1 VAKDF
6 RTEPEDNFCG
16 KRRSIMSNRDYGKLA
31 IGILAVWFVF
41 ALAAS
46 AAHVF
51 KAFGKTPP
59 IALGLAAIVP
69 VVVFWG
75 WFRASAGFRE
85 FVLSLEPRAL
95 TIVQSWRFA
104 GFAFVALY
112 VYGVLPGIFAN
123 PAGWG
128 DIFIGLTAPWV
139 ALKLAQPGHKTGFI
153 VWNALG
159 ILDLVNAVAMGT
171 ASRVL
176 NPGLTAGAMTVLPLS
191 IVPTFLVPLFF
202 ILHMIAISQAR
213 RWPADEAATLKHPVS
228 VSAI

>member
-1 VAKDF
+1 
-6 RTEPEDNFCG
+6 
-16 KRRSIMSNRDYGKLA
+16 MSSRDYGKLA

-41 ALAAS
+41 AIAAS

-51 KAFGKTPP
+51 KAMGEMPP

-69 VVVFWG
+69 VVLFG
-75 WFRASAGFRE
+75 IWFRASAGFRE
-85 FVLSLEPRAL
+85 FLLSLDPRTL

-139 ALKLAQPGHKTGFI
+139 ALKLAQPGHKTGFV

-159 ILDLVNAVAMGT
+159 MLDLVNAVALGA
-171 ASRVL
+171 ASRLL
-176 NPGLTAGAMTVLPLS
+176 NPALTAGAMTVLPLS

-202 ILHMIAISQAR
+202 ILHVIVIAQTR
-213 RWPADEAATLKHPVS
+213 RWPEEASVTMKHRVS
-228 VSAI
+228 VSAV

>member
-1 VAKDF
+1 
-6 RTEPEDNFCG
+6 
-16 KRRSIMSNRDYGKLA
+16 MSNRDYGKLA
-31 IGILAVWFVF
+31 IGILAAWFVF
-41 ALAAS
+41 AIAAS

-51 KAFGKTPP
+51 KAMGDAPP
-59 IALGLAAIVP
+59 IALGLGAMVP
-69 VVVFWG
+69 VIVFWI
-75 WFRASAGFRE
+75 WFRTSARFRE
-85 FVLSLEPRAL
+85 FALSLDPRAL

-139 ALKLAQPGHKTGFI
+139 ALKLAQPGHKRGFI

-159 ILDLVNAVAMGT
+159 MLDLVDAVALGA
-171 ASRVL
+171 ASRLL
-176 NPGLTAGAMTVLPLS
+176 NPALTADAMTVLPLS

-202 ILHMIAISQAR
+202 ILHMIATAQAR
-213 RWPADEAATLKHPVS
+213 RWPEEASATMKHRVS
-228 VSAI
+228 VLAI